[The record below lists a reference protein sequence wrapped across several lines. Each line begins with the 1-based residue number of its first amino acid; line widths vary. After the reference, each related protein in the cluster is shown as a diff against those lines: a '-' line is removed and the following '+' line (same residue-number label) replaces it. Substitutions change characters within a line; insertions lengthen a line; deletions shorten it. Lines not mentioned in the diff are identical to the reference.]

1 MIFLVILVIAL
12 SIAILIGIWHLAST
26 LVPTNYMVRAIFD
39 RLSFLS
45 DVNQCQIPIRIAIL
59 KAITKITKK
68 IISVSTPSSISN
80 NCRERL
86 QSINNSRL
94 G

>member
-12 SIAILIGIWHLAST
+12 SIAILIGIWH
-26 LVPTNYMVRAIFD
+26 
-39 RLSFLS
+39 
-45 DVNQCQIPIRIAIL
+45 IRIAIL

-86 QSINNSRL
+86 QSINNSRITYEHNKCHYCRDI